1 MARTKLQLPST
12 RRSLPIAL
20 MRSREK
26 VMAPIR
32 DMLRASGLTEQ
43 QWRVLRILSEF
54 GPQDLTEIARQA
66 CLLMPSLSRIIRSLA
81 QNGLVIRASDTK
93 DRRRQTVV
101 ISPAGQ
107 HLIDDNLVQATQIAA
122 NYRNQ
127 LGAERYEL
135 LLDLLTE
142 LEQSSACPLLASSA
156 LTS

>member
-1 MARTKLQLPST
+1 
-12 RRSLPIAL
+12 LPIAL

-142 LEQSSACPLLASSA
+142 LEQGPPDPVKRA
-156 LTS
+156 

>member
-1 MARTKLQLPST
+1 
-12 RRSLPIAL
+12 
-20 MRSREK
+20 
-26 VMAPIR
+26 MAPIR

-54 GPQDLTEIARQA
+54 GPQDLTQIARQA
-66 CLLMPSLSRIIRSLA
+66 CLLMPSLSRIIRNLA
-81 QNGLVIRASDTK
+81 QNGLVIRASDAK

-107 HLIDDNLVQATQIAA
+107 QLIDDNLLQATQIAA
-122 NYRNQ
+122 NYQDQ

-142 LEQSSACPLLASSA
+142 LEQGPPVSVSGR
-156 LTS
+156 

>member
-93 DRRRQTVV
+93 DRRRQAVV

-142 LEQSSACPLLASSA
+142 LEQGPPYPVKRA
-156 LTS
+156 

>member
-1 MARTKLQLPST
+1 
-12 RRSLPIAL
+12 
-20 MRSREK
+20 
-26 VMAPIR
+26 MAPIR
-32 DMLRASGLTEQ
+32 DMLRASGVTEQ

-66 CLLMPSLSRIIRSLA
+66 CLLMPSLSRMIRSLA
-81 QNGLVIRASDTK
+81 DNGLVIRASDAK

-107 HLIDDNLVQATQIAA
+107 QLIDDNLVQATQIAA
-122 NYRNQ
+122 NYRDQ

-142 LEQSSACPLLASSA
+142 LEQGPPFGMSGA
-156 LTS
+156 

>member
-1 MARTKLQLPST
+1 
-12 RRSLPIAL
+12 

-142 LEQSSACPLLASSA
+142 LDHGPPYPVKRA
-156 LTS
+156 

>member
-1 MARTKLQLPST
+1 
-12 RRSLPIAL
+12 L

-107 HLIDDNLVQATQIAA
+107 QLIDDNLVQATQIAA

-142 LEQSSACPLLASSA
+142 LEQGPAVPVRRA
-156 LTS
+156 

>member
-12 RRSLPIAL
+12 RRSLPIPL

-142 LEQSSACPLLASSA
+142 LEQGPPYPVKRA
-156 LTS
+156 

>member
-142 LEQSSACPLLASSA
+142 LERGPPYPVKRA
-156 LTS
+156 

>member
-1 MARTKLQLPST
+1 
-12 RRSLPIAL
+12 
-20 MRSREK
+20 
-26 VMAPIR
+26 
-32 DMLRASGLTEQ
+32 
-43 QWRVLRILSEF
+43 VLRILSEF

-142 LEQSSACPLLASSA
+142 LEQGPPYPVKRA
-156 LTS
+156 

>member
-1 MARTKLQLPST
+1 
-12 RRSLPIAL
+12 
-20 MRSREK
+20 
-26 VMAPIR
+26 MAPIR

-66 CLLMPSLSRIIRSLA
+66 CLLMPSLSRMIRSLA
-81 QNGLVIRASDTK
+81 DNGLVILASDAK

-107 HLIDDNLVQATQIAA
+107 QLIDDNLVQATQIAA
-122 NYRNQ
+122 NYRDQ

-142 LEQSSACPLLASSA
+142 LEQGPPFGVSGA
-156 LTS
+156 

>member
-1 MARTKLQLPST
+1 
-12 RRSLPIAL
+12 
-20 MRSREK
+20 
-26 VMAPIR
+26 MAPIR

-54 GPQDLTEIARQA
+54 GTQDLTQIAQQA
-66 CLLMPSLSRIIRSLA
+66 CLLMPSLSRIIRNLA
-81 QNGLVIRASDTK
+81 QNGLVIRASDAK

-107 HLIDDNLVQATQIAA
+107 QLIDDNLLQATQIAA
-122 NYRNQ
+122 NYQDQ

-142 LEQSSACPLLASSA
+142 LEQGPPVSVGGR
-156 LTS
+156 

>member
-1 MARTKLQLPST
+1 MATTKLQLPST

-142 LEQSSACPLLASSA
+142 LEQGPPYPVKCA
-156 LTS
+156 

>member
-1 MARTKLQLPST
+1 
-12 RRSLPIAL
+12 

-54 GPQDLTEIARQA
+54 GPQDLPEIARQA

-142 LEQSSACPLLASSA
+142 LEQGPPYPVKRA
-156 LTS
+156 

>member
-1 MARTKLQLPST
+1 
-12 RRSLPIAL
+12 

-127 LGAERYEL
+127 LGADRYEL

-142 LEQSSACPLLASSA
+142 LEQGPPYPVKRA
-156 LTS
+156 

>member
-81 QNGLVIRASDTK
+81 QNGLVIRASNTK

-127 LGAERYEL
+127 LGAARYEL

-142 LEQSSACPLLASSA
+142 LEQGPPYPVKRA
-156 LTS
+156 

>member
-43 QWRVLRILSEF
+43 QWRVLRLLSEF
-54 GPQDLTEIARQA
+54 GPQDLTKIARQA

-142 LEQSSACPLLASSA
+142 LEQGPPYPVKRA
-156 LTS
+156 

>member
-142 LEQSSACPLLASSA
+142 LEQGPPFGVSGA
-156 LTS
+156 

>member
-1 MARTKLQLPST
+1 MDRTKLQLPST

-142 LEQSSACPLLASSA
+142 LEQGPPYPVKRA
-156 LTS
+156 

>member
-66 CLLMPSLSRIIRSLA
+66 CLLMPSLSRIIRNLA

-142 LEQSSACPLLASSA
+142 LEQGPPYPVKRA
-156 LTS
+156 

>member
-1 MARTKLQLPST
+1 
-12 RRSLPIAL
+12 

-66 CLLMPSLSRIIRSLA
+66 CLLMPSLSRMIRSLA
-81 QNGLVIRASDTK
+81 DNGLVIRASDAK

-107 HLIDDNLVQATQIAA
+107 QLIDDNLVQATQIAA
-122 NYRNQ
+122 NYRDQ

-135 LLDLLTE
+135 LLDLLKE
-142 LEQSSACPLLASSA
+142 LEQGPPFGVSGA
-156 LTS
+156 

>member
-93 DRRRQTVV
+93 DRRWQTVV

-107 HLIDDNLVQATQIAA
+107 HLIDGNLVQATQIAA

-142 LEQSSACPLLASSA
+142 LEQGPPYPVKCA
-156 LTS
+156 

>member
-1 MARTKLQLPST
+1 
-12 RRSLPIAL
+12 

-66 CLLMPSLSRIIRSLA
+66 CLLMPSLSRMIRSLA
-81 QNGLVIRASDTK
+81 DNGLVIRASDAK

-107 HLIDDNLVQATQIAA
+107 QLIDDNLVQATQIAA
-122 NYRNQ
+122 NYRDQ

-142 LEQSSACPLLASSA
+142 LEQGPPFGMSGA
-156 LTS
+156 